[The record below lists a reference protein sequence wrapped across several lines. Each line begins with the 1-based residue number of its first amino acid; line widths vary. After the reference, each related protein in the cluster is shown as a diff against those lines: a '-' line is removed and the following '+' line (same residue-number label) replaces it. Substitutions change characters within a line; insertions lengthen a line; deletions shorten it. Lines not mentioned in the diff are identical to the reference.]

1 MQIQN
6 NTLIAECSAYDF
18 KEMLERKKV
27 KSWLKSVSAFANTD
41 GGSLFYGVNDN
52 GVIVGLENPQADADF
67 ISEMIKARLDPVP
80 EVQLIPIEH
89 EGHTLL
95 KVKVKAGTL
104 TPYYYYQDG
113 TRTAY
118 VRVGNES
125 VECNS
130 QQLLS
135 LVLKGTH
142 MTWDSLPTQVD
153 ASKHSFIIL
162 ANTFREQTHQEWND
176 KYLESFGLVTPD
188 SKLTNA
194 GLLFV
199 DNCTVFQSRIFCT
212 RWTGLYKDDAISS
225 VEHRANLVLLLKYGM
240 DFIKNYYNWMLSVR
254 GLAKSTAFERV
265 NTLKWLMYLAMD
277 EGWIHKHP
285 FKKFVCK
292 PEYKKRPFL
301 SEEDLQ
307 RVISVKLSY
316 RRQQAIR
323 DMFVFMCFSGL
334 AHADLKELSYRNVHT
349 DSDGNTWLVGNRV
362 KTKAPYVVKLL
373 PIAVELIEKYRGV
386 NEFKVSPDRVFPVGE
401 IGSME
406 DSLKRI
412 GEKTGCSVRV
422 SPHTAKHNSFVI

>member
-1 MQIQN
+1 MQIHN
-6 NTLIAECSAYDF
+6 NTLIAECSSYDF

-41 GGSLFYGVNDN
+41 GGSLFYGVNDD
-52 GVIVGLENPQADADF
+52 GMIVGLENPQADADF

-80 EVQLIPIEH
+80 DVQLIPIEH
-89 EGHTLL
+89 EGRALL
-95 KVKVKAGTL
+95 EVRVKAGTL

-118 VRVGNES
+118 TRVGNES

-153 ASKHSFIIL
+153 ANKHSFVIL

-176 KYLESFGLVTPD
+176 KYLESFGLVTSD
-188 SKLTNA
+188 GKLTNA

-240 DFIKNYYNWMLSVR
+240 DFIKNYTM
-254 GLAKSTAFERV
+254 
-265 NTLKWLMYLAMD
+265 
-277 EGWIHKHP
+277 
-285 FKKFVCK
+285 
-292 PEYKKRPFL
+292 
-301 SEEDLQ
+301 
-307 RVISVKLSY
+307 
-316 RRQQAIR
+316 
-323 DMFVFMCFSGL
+323 SG
-334 AHADLKELSYRNVHT
+334 
-349 DSDGNTWLVGNRV
+349 
-362 KTKAPYVVKLL
+362 
-373 PIAVELIEKYRGV
+373 
-386 NEFKVSPDRVFPVGE
+386 
-401 IGSME
+401 
-406 DSLKRI
+406 
-412 GEKTGCSVRV
+412 
-422 SPHTAKHNSFVI
+422 